1 MKNNSETGKHQLE
14 GLERSKRVGGAGASP
29 SGPFCNHH
37 GDTGASP
44 RAPNACSKGTHC
56 RPRGRAPPVPIPP
69 ACPHPSPCRGRPL
82 LATST
87 PPPLAVPR
95 DEDAA
100 PAPVPATGLAPA
112 GRCFVRTPGPLRRRD
127 KPKNSPAVPNIL
139 SASARRPRGR
149 SSPFVSFPQPHA
161 GESFLFS
168 PGPGAGGRKGRTMGA
183 G

>member
-1 MKNNSETGKHQLE
+1 MKNNPETGKHQLE
-14 GLERSKRVGGAGASP
+14 GLERSKRVGGAAASP
-29 SGPFCNHH
+29 SGPFWGPWGHRSLTEGTQRLLQGH
-37 GDTGASP
+37 PLQSQQQGSP
-44 RAPNACSKGTHC
+44 R
-56 RPRGRAPPVPIPP
+56 
-69 ACPHPSPCRGRPL
+69 PHPSCLPPSLPVPGTSPV
-82 LATST
+82 ATST

-100 PAPVPATGLAPA
+100 AAPVPAAGLAPA